1 MYVCTCTCRCEW
13 NGIYFNTPPVTPRV
27 VVIFYESAM
36 KAKKKRKAK
45 AIRTADFKGM
55 MFSRGNFCEA
65 FRQPQLTLI

>member
-1 MYVCTCTCRCEW
+1 M
-13 NGIYFNTPPVTPRV
+13 TPRV

-36 KAKKKRKAK
+36 KAKKKAKAK

-65 FRQPQLTLI
+65 FRQPQLTPSDLLYL